1 MAKKK
6 KEPVVE
12 VVEEASDAPAPV
24 KPTPAATTPTTPAV
38 TPKVGSTDEKT
49 HKIVPSSLNV
59 IFVQSEDEFINGTLG
74 KFDII
79 YDTKTNNIYRLVDA
93 IMADKNDSI
102 GVLAL
107 GTVKALAAA
116 GTPILKK
123 LA

>member
-93 IMADKNDSI
+93 TMADKNDSI